1 MKITRTNKEYG
12 YTVKYSCSVCGIEI
26 IPEFFCR
33 YGDTIHFDHDA
44 IKFCSCGARLLD
56 ECVHEVIDE
65 WIHF

>member
-65 WIHF
+65 